1 MAGRENHRQRL
12 IEGALKCLR
21 EKGYAHT
28 TARDIAAASN
38 ANLGSI
44 GYHFGSK
51 DALLREAL
59 SEGLRQWTQYLLSR
73 VLAREG
79 AGPLGHL
86 RAFSSGAAESVEEQ
100 QGLMLALVEALPAAA
115 RSPVLRAQ
123 LADLIEETRRASQAT
138 IETAIPGAEALDE
151 RTARTLASL
160 LIAVIDG
167 LALQWLID
175 PERAPTGEEL
185 TGALDSILRGTP
197 RCGRVEPASE

>member
-59 SEGLRQWTQYLLSR
+59 SEGLRQWTRYFISR
-73 VLAREG
+73 ALAREG
-79 AGPLGHL
+79 AGPLEHL
-86 RAFSSGAAESVEEQ
+86 RAFWSGAADSVEEQ
-100 QGLMLALVEALPAAA
+100 RGLMLAFIEALPAAA

-123 LADLIEETRRASQAT
+123 FADLAEEARRASQAA
-138 IETAIPGAEALDE
+138 IEAAIPAAEALDE

-175 PERAPTGEEL
+175 PERTPTGEEL
-185 TGALDSILRGTP
+185 IGALDSILVTATG
-197 RCGRVEPASE
+197 S

>member
-1 MAGRENHRQRL
+1 MASRENHRERL

-59 SEGLRQWTQYLLSR
+59 SEGLRQWTQYFLSR
-73 VLAREG
+73 VLAHED
-79 AGPLGHL
+79 AGPIEHL
-86 RAFSSGAAESVEEQ
+86 RTFWSGAAESVEEQ
-100 QGLMLALVEALPAAA
+100 QGLMLALIEALPAAA

-138 IETAIPGAEALDE
+138 IEAAISGAKALDE

-167 LALQWLID
+167 LALQWLLD

-185 TGALDSILRGTP
+185 TDALDSILLTATRLLN
-197 RCGRVEPASE
+197 

>member
-1 MAGRENHRQRL
+1 MTGRENHRQRL

-59 SEGLRQWTQYLLSR
+59 SEGLRQWTQYFLSR
-73 VLAREG
+73 VLAHED
-79 AGPLGHL
+79 AGPIEHL
-86 RAFSSGAAESVEEQ
+86 RTFWSGAAESVEEQ
-100 QGLMLALVEALPAAA
+100 QGLMLALIEALPAAA

-138 IETAIPGAEALDE
+138 IKAAIPGAEALDE

-160 LIAVIDG
+160 VIAVIDG

-185 TGALDSILRGTP
+185 AGALDSILLTATGP
-197 RCGRVEPASE
+197 LS

>member
-1 MAGRENHRQRL
+1 VAGRENHRQRL

-59 SEGLRQWTQYLLSR
+59 SEGLRQWTQYFLSR
-73 VLAREG
+73 AHAHEG
-79 AGPLGHL
+79 AGPLEHL
-86 RAFSSGAAESVEEQ
+86 RTFWSGAAESVQEQ
-100 QGLMLALVEALPAAA
+100 QGLMLALVEALPAAT
-115 RSPVLRAQ
+115 RSPILRTQ
-123 LADLIEETRRASQAT
+123 LSDLIEETRRASQAT
-138 IETAIPGAEALDE
+138 IEAAIPGAQALDE

-185 TGALDSILRGTP
+185 TGVLDSILPSATG
-197 RCGRVEPASE
+197 S

>member
-51 DALLREAL
+51 DALLTEAL
-59 SEGLRQWTQYLLSR
+59 SEGLRQWTQYFLTR
-73 VLAREG
+73 ALAHED
-79 AGPLGHL
+79 AGPLEHL
-86 RAFSSGAAESVEEQ
+86 RTFWSGAAESVQEQ
-100 QGLMLALVEALPAAA
+100 QGLMLALIEALPAAA
-115 RSPVLRAQ
+115 RSATLRAQ
-123 LADLIEETRRASQAT
+123 LSDLIEETRHASQAA
-138 IETAIPGAEALDE
+138 IEAAIPGAEALDQ

-160 LIAVIDG
+160 LIAVVDG
-167 LALQWLID
+167 LALQWFID
-175 PERAPTGEEL
+175 PERTPSGEEL
-185 TGALDSILRGTP
+185 IGALDSILPTATG
-197 RCGRVEPASE
+197 S

>member
-1 MAGRENHRQRL
+1 MARRENHRQRL

-59 SEGLRQWTQYLLSR
+59 SEGLRQWTQYFLSR
-73 VLAREG
+73 AHAHEG
-79 AGPLGHL
+79 AGPLEHL
-86 RAFSSGAAESVEEQ
+86 RTFWSGAAESVQEQ
-100 QGLMLALVEALPAAA
+100 QGLMLALVEALPAAT
-115 RSPVLRAQ
+115 RSPILRAQ
-123 LADLIEETRRASQAT
+123 LSDLIEETRRVSQAT
-138 IETAIPGAEALDE
+138 IEAAIPGAQALDE

-185 TGALDSILRGTP
+185 TGVLDSILPSATRLL
-197 RCGRVEPASE
+197 S

>member
-59 SEGLRQWTQYLLSR
+59 SEGLRQWTQYFLSR
-73 VLAREG
+73 ALAREG
-79 AGPLGHL
+79 DGPLEHL
-86 RAFSSGAAESVEEQ
+86 RTFWSGAAESVEEQ
-100 QGLMLALVEALPAAA
+100 QGLMLALIEALPAAA

-138 IETAIPGAEALDE
+138 IEGAIPGAEALDE

-185 TGALDSILRGTP
+185 TGTLDSILLTATRLL
-197 RCGRVEPASE
+197 S

>member
-12 IEGALKCLR
+12 IDGALKCLR

-59 SEGLRQWTQYLLSR
+59 SEGLRQWTQYFLSR
-73 VLAREG
+73 ALAHEG
-79 AGPLGHL
+79 EGPLEHL
-86 RAFSSGAAESVEEQ
+86 RTFSSGAAKSVEEQ
-100 QGLMLALVEALPAAA
+100 QGLMLALIEALPAAT

-138 IETAIPGAEALDE
+138 IKAAIPGAEALDE

-167 LALQWLID
+167 LALQWLLD

-185 TGALDSILRGTP
+185 TRALDSILRTATG
-197 RCGRVEPASE
+197 S

>member
-51 DALLREAL
+51 EALLGEAL
-59 SEGLRQWTQYLLSR
+59 SEGLRQWTQYFLSR
-73 VLAREG
+73 AQARGG
-79 AGPLGHL
+79 AGPLEHL
-86 RAFSSGAAESVEEQ
+86 RTFWSGAAESVQEQ

-123 LADLIEETRRASQAT
+123 LADLIEETRHASQAT
-138 IETAIPGAEALDE
+138 IEAAIPGAETLDE

-160 LIAVIDG
+160 LIAVVDG

-185 TGALDSILRGTP
+185 TGVLDSILPTATG
-197 RCGRVEPASE
+197 S

>member
-59 SEGLRQWTQYLLSR
+59 SEGLRQWTQYFLSR
-73 VLAREG
+73 ALAHEG
-79 AGPLGHL
+79 AGPLEHL
-86 RAFSSGAAESVEEQ
+86 RTFWSGAAESVKEQ
-100 QGLMLALVEALPAAA
+100 QGLVLALIEALPAAA
-115 RSPVLRAQ
+115 RSAALRAQ
-123 LADLIEETRRASQAT
+123 LADLIEETRHASQAA
-138 IETAIPGAEALDE
+138 IEAAIPGAEALDQ

-160 LIAVIDG
+160 LIAVVDG
-167 LALQWLID
+167 LALQWFID
-175 PERAPTGEEL
+175 PERTPSGEEL
-185 TGALDSILRGTP
+185 IGALDSILPTATG
-197 RCGRVEPASE
+197 S